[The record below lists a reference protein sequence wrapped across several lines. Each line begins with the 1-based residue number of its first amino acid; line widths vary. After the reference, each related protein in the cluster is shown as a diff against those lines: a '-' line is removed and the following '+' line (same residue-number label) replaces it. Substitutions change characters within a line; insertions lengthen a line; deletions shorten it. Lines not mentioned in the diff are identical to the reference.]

1 MQGFQIGGKVVDS
14 LGVQELADH
23 KGGLQR
29 SYGGQ
34 VMSHSRIIIMLVVQ
48 MICIPPPD
56 VCQQFGVCLQIPHC
70 QLDRKPLRP
79 GNILLPTGLETRG
92 YKTHASIFVRMQ
104 GINWRTNQPLAARLH
119 GRGLSSCIVV
129 AVVGMA
135 CGPVMRESSM
145 TMCISN
151 QRQKRQ
157 RFWTL
162 VLGSLNST

>member
-56 VCQQFGVCLQIPHC
+56 VCQQFGVCLQIPNC
-70 QLDRKPLRP
+70 QPDRKPLRP
-79 GNILLPTGLETRG
+79 GNILLQTGLETRG
-92 YKTHASIFVRMQ
+92 YKNPSMSECEEYCGERANLWQQ
-104 GINWRTNQPLAARLH
+104 GPTTYGFLL
-119 GRGLSSCIVV
+119 GLS
-129 AVVGMA
+129 
-135 CGPVMRESSM
+135 
-145 TMCISN
+145 
-151 QRQKRQ
+151 
-157 RFWTL
+157 
-162 VLGSLNST
+162 